1 MRTPK
6 SSDVLALCRQLFP
19 GLTWVILQDSDDLN
33 VQYQK
38 YSARAIYWDVEF
50 ELLITLDGSMAWC
63 GFHRLQLI
71 QSRNEGGQTYQ
82 QALFGIKLAWVEY
95 CEAMVSVMDS
105 HENPQF

>member
-1 MRTPK
+1 MQTPK
-6 SSDVLALCRQLFP
+6 SSDVLAFCHELFP
-19 GLTWVILQDSDDLN
+19 GLAWVILQDSDDLN

-38 YSARAIYWDVEF
+38 YSARILRWDVRF
-50 ELLITLDGSMAWC
+50 ELLVSLDGSMAQG
-63 GFHRLQLI
+63 GFQRLQLI

-105 HENPQF
+105 H